1 MEFDKAVAELD
12 MLVGTLERDGDERAL
27 MVLQLMDAVH
37 RPALE
42 LIAAGELRHP
52 VAHALLSM
60 YDLAPLDEY
69 MQVEE
74 ALDEIRPYIES
85 HGGGLDLLDVEADT
99 GIVHV
104 SLHGSCQG
112 CAGSAITLRRG
123 VEEKLRERLDWFREV
138 VSHEPEAAEAADGEA
153 APENG
158 IAARLLQIEGFN
170 QDLTAAAPAV
180 PPANGATASP
190 LQIKSYNGAPSNGA
204 PIPESGSAAPQGLD
218 SEGLERLSKMGRP
231 VFVEVGVL
239 ADLMPGTAKAYD
251 VEGHSVLVVNIEGE
265 PYAFRNVCPT
275 DGRSELDGAYV
286 TGSVLVCPWHNC
298 AYDARS
304 GKRVD
309 GEEGAASLAVIPIAV
324 RDGTLQVAVNIA

>member
-1 MEFDKAVAELD
+1 

-123 VEEKLRERLDWFREV
+123 VEEKLRERLEWFKEV
-138 VSHEPEAAEAADGEA
+138 VSHEPETAEAANGADP
-153 APENG
+153 PENG

-170 QDLTAAAPAV
+170 QDLAAPAPTA
-180 PPANGATASP
+180 PPANGAARSP
-190 LQIKSYNGAPSNGA
+190 LQIKSYNGAPTTGET
-204 PIPESGSAAPQGLD
+204 IPESGATASAAPQGLD
-218 SEGLERLSKMGRP
+218 PQGLERLSKMGRP

-239 ADLMPGTAKAYD
+239 ADLKPGTAKAYD
-251 VEGHSVLVVNIEGE
+251 VDGHSVLVVNIEGE
-265 PYAFRNVCPT
+265 PYAFRNVCPV